1 MSDVTMEGRSDLR
14 TTAERASLARRT
26 ALAGYVGGTLE
37 YYDLYIYA
45 SAAALVFGKVFFPE
59 AGASAALFSISTF
72 GVAYIARP
80 LGAIVFGSL
89 ADRVGR
95 KDALVYILLLMGA
108 STFLIGCLPSYS
120 QAGLL
125 APALLVLLRLLQ
137 GMSAGGETASA
148 STLIVEV
155 APANRRGFYTS
166 WVSNGIVSGFVLAY
180 LSFLPIAMLPE
191 DQLLSWGWRVPFWA
205 SAIVMLVG
213 FQIRRRLHETDSF
226 EKARTSGHLAKV
238 PLVDLMR
245 THRGAVL
252 RVVLC
257 TLALSV
263 NTAVAIFGLSYA
275 TGVAGIP
282 RDTMLLITILT
293 NAAALLSQPMWGLVA
308 DRIGHRTV
316 FIGGTLASAVLVFLF
331 FSAIEHG
338 STGLIA
344 LTCFGIIS
352 VFYAAVNAIYPAFFA
367 EQFSLRVRTSGM
379 AISQQIGQIAAGF
392 APAIGTLIVGSD
404 KTNWM
409 PFAIIVAVFCVTAV
423 IAAATSSETAGV
435 PQEELGSNPRRPLS

>member
-1 MSDVTMEGRSDLR
+1 MVNMAASQTANAFE
-14 TTAERASLARRT
+14 TAENEATARKT

-59 AGASAALFSISTF
+59 AGASAALLSVSTF

-80 LGAIVFGSL
+80 LGAIVFGTL

-95 KDALVYILLLMGA
+95 KDALVYILLMMGA
-108 STFLIGCLPSYS
+108 ATFLIGCLPSYA
-120 QAGLL
+120 QAGIW
-125 APALLVLLRLLQ
+125 APALLVVLRLLQ

-155 APANRRGFYTS
+155 APAHKRGFYTS

-191 DQLLSWGWRVPFWA
+191 DQLLSWGWRIPFWA

-213 FQIRRRLHETDSF
+213 LQIRRKLHETESF
-226 EKARTSGHLAKV
+226 EEARASGALAKV
-238 PLVDLMR
+238 PLVELLQ
-245 THRGAVL
+245 THRSAVL
-252 RVVLC
+252 RVILC
-257 TLALSV
+257 TLALSI

-293 NAAALLSQPMWGLVA
+293 NAAALVTQPLCGMLA
-308 DRIGHRTV
+308 DRIGHRIV
-316 FIGGTLASAVLVFLF
+316 FAGGTLVSAALVFTF
-331 FSAIEHG
+331 FAAIEHG
-338 STGLIA
+338 NIVLIA
-344 LTCFGIIS
+344 LSNFLIIS

-367 EQFSLRVRTSGM
+367 EQFSLRVRSSGM

-392 APAIGTLIVGSD
+392 APALGTLLVGAD
-404 KTNWM
+404 KTNWVS
-409 PFAIIVAVFCVTAV
+409 FASVVAIFCVVGAISALTAR
-423 IAAATSSETAGV
+423 ETTGL
-435 PQEELGSNPRRPLS
+435 PQHELGIDGAR